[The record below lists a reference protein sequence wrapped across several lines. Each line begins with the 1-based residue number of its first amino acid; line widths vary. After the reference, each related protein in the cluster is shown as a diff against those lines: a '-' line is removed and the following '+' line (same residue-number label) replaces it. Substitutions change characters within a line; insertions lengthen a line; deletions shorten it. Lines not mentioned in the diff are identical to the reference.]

1 MWERREKITTILES
15 KHALPNQ
22 NSWTDHLLS
31 VCTGTKSQQ
40 KGVEQSPASPPISEG
55 ANASLNCNY
64 SDSAS
69 NYFLW
74 YRQYPGKGPELL
86 LYTASNE
93 PKADGR
99 FTMQVNKTSK
109 HVSLLIRDSQP
120 SDSATYLCAVRT
132 QCSHHSC
139 SLYRNL
145 LGPQQCLIQSLR
157 CRAEELC
164 WLSGCT

>member
-1 MWERREKITTILES
+1 MMKSSRVLLVILWLQ
-15 KHALPNQ
+15 LP
-22 NSWTDHLLS
+22 W
-31 VCTGTKSQQ
+31 TKSQQ

>member
-1 MWERREKITTILES
+1 MMKSSRVLLVILWLQ
-15 KHALPNQ
+15 LP
-22 NSWTDHLLS
+22 W
-31 VCTGTKSQQ
+31 TKSQQ
-40 KGVEQSPASPPISEG
+40 KGVEQSPASLPIPEG

-99 FTMQVNKTSK
+99 FAMQVNKTSK

>member
-1 MWERREKITTILES
+1 MMKSSRVLLVILWLQ
-15 KHALPNQ
+15 LP
-22 NSWTDHLLS
+22 W
-31 VCTGTKSQQ
+31 TKSQQ

-99 FTMQVNKTSK
+99 FTMQVNKASK

>member
-22 NSWTDHLLS
+22 SSWTDHLLS

-40 KGVEQSPASPPISEG
+40 KGVEQSPASLPIPEG

-69 NYFLW
+69 RYFTW

-86 LYTASNE
+86 LYMASYE
-93 PKADGR
+93 PKEDGR

-120 SDSATYLCAVRT
+120 SDSATYLCAVST
-132 QCSHHSC
+132 QYTHHSC
-139 SLYRNL
+139 SLYQNL
-145 LGPQQCLIQSLR
+145 LRPQRCLIESLG
-157 CRAEELC
+157 CRAEQLC

>member
-1 MWERREKITTILES
+1 MEKSL
-15 KHALPNQ
+15 
-22 NSWTDHLLS
+22 
-31 VCTGTKSQQ
+31 
-40 KGVEQSPASPPISEG
+40 GVFCEVLFWQLYSDSSDTLGQSPSFLSIQEG
-55 ANASLNCNY
+55 AHPNASLNCNY

-120 SDSATYLCAVRT
+120 SDSATYLCAVST
-132 QCSHHSC
+132 QWGGSGRDQELGLIRH
-139 SLYRNL
+139 NL
-145 LGPQQCLIQSLR
+145 
-157 CRAEELC
+157 E
-164 WLSGCT
+164 

>member
-1 MWERREKITTILES
+1 MMKSSRVLLVILWLQ
-15 KHALPNQ
+15 LP
-22 NSWTDHLLS
+22 W
-31 VCTGTKSQQ
+31 TKSQQ
-40 KGVEQSPASPPISEG
+40 KGVEQSLASLPIPEG

-99 FTMQVNKTSK
+99 FTMQVNKASK

-145 LGPQQCLIQSLR
+145 LGPKQCLIESLR